1 MVMQLKLIPPCGAA
15 RPDRLREVLC
25 LPRAGSL
32 LQQQLLK
39 WAGNGT
45 SATSSLYVPSEWLD
59 SLDKGVARLHG
70 YSSEGLSKSVL
81 EEGAKNG
88 LLISNARLDCRCSF
102 KRLNGLLDSARSEVV
117 FIDITPQLAAPNE
130 IVRTTG
136 QNRIVGFRRILE
148 DMAEPSPVDSRDFP
162 AYLYFPPSVCKNLG
176 RKCWLPIEMEP
187 LCRYL
192 EEKGISMRRYRLG
205 GEINDL
211 DTPEGLLYLL
221 KKLDFRKISQLV
233 NSQVDSTARIIGPV
247 WMDDD
252 VRIEQNAVVAGPSI
266 LCKGVQ
272 IGASAVVR
280 NAILGPTME
289 VGVGER
295 LQNTVWLE
303 KNNRQQVDIPIVVPS
318 EYCEKAE
325 AYRDWPLFSYARIG
339 KRIFDIIF
347 SLCILVLIS
356 IIFPVVVI
364 MLKLSSPGPI
374 FYRARRQGLH
384 GKEFGCLKFRTMM
397 AQADSLQE
405 RLRIVNEVDG
415 PQFKIDNDPRVT
427 GVGKFLR
434 DTCID
439 ELPQFINVLLGQMSV
454 VGPRPSPENENDS
467 CPAWRDARL
476 SVRPGITGLWQ
487 VCRTRLSSQDFQEW
501 VYYDTQYVRN
511 LSFRQDLYICY
522 KTASKLIHT
531 FLDQFG

>member
-1 MVMQLKLIPPCGAA
+1 MQLKLIPPCGVGAS
-15 RPDRLREVLC
+15 DRLREVLC
-25 LPRAGSL
+25 LPKAGSL
-32 LQQQLLK
+32 LQQQLLRQ
-39 WAGNGT
+39 AGNGA
-45 SATSSLYVPSEWLD
+45 SAIASLYVPSEWLD
-59 SLDKGVARLHG
+59 SLDKGAARLYG
-70 YSSEGLSKSVL
+70 YGSEGLPKSVL
-81 EEGAKNG
+81 EEGAKDG
-88 LLISNARLDCRCSF
+88 LLISNARLDCRCSLQ
-102 KRLNGLLDSARSEVV
+102 RLNALLDSSRVEVV
-117 FIDITPQLAAPNE
+117 FVDITPQLAAPNE

-148 DMAEPSPVDSRDFP
+148 DMAEPSPVDSQDFP
-162 AYLYFPPSVCKNLG
+162 AYLYFPPPVCKNLG
-176 RKCWLPIEMEP
+176 REGGLPTEMES

-192 EEKGISMRRYRLG
+192 DEKSIPMRRYRLG

-221 KKLDFRKISQLV
+221 KKLDYGKISRLT

-247 WMDDD
+247 WMDEG
-252 VRIEQNAVVAGPSI
+252 VRIEQGAVVAGPSI

-272 IGASAVVR
+272 IGAGAVVR
-280 NAILGPTME
+280 NVILAPTME
-289 VGVGER
+289 VQAGEH
-295 LQNTVWLE
+295 LQNSVWLE
-303 KNNRQQVDIPIVVPS
+303 ENNRQQTEGPIVVPFD
-318 EYCEKAE
+318 YCERE
-325 AYRDWPLFSYARIG
+325 RAYRDWPLFSYARIG

-397 AQADSLQE
+397 TQADSLQE

-439 ELPQFINVLLGQMSV
+439 ELPQFINVLLGDMSV

-511 LSFRQDLYICY
+511 LSFRQDIYICY